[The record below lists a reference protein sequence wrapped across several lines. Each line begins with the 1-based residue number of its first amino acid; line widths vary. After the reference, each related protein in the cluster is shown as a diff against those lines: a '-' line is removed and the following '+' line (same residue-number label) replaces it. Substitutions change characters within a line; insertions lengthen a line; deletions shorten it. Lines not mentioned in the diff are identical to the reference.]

1 MMMMM
6 MIMNNLDGHDER
18 FLSGVSLHLKSSF
31 SRYSH
36 LKNDDDDD
44 DDDDD
49 NEQS

>member
-1 MMMMM
+1 MM
-6 MIMNNLDGHDER
+6 NGFFPA
-18 FLSGVSLHLKSSF
+18 FLSIKSSF

-49 NEQS
+49 DSDDRSILGNKHQLYL